1 MIMGSSQSHERT
13 GPGVR
18 TPGSDERGSTALSGT
33 STRVL
38 NDLETIN
45 DLDPVALGLAWFV
58 LDRGIPVNAYVD
70 IPRSGGG
77 AE

>member
-1 MIMGSSQSHERT
+1 MIMGSPQSHERT
-13 GPGVR
+13 GPRVR
-18 TPGSDERGSTALSGT
+18 TPESEERGSVALSEV
-33 STRVL
+33 STAIE
-38 NDLETIN
+38 NDLETID

>member
-18 TPGSDERGSTALSGT
+18 TPGSDERGSTALSGA
-33 STRVL
+33 STRTL
-38 NDLETIN
+38 NDLGTAI
-45 DLDPVALGLAWFV
+45 VTTASALALAERI